1 MIGGSGPNEGRV
13 EVCTGQAWGTVCHDG
28 WDNTDATVV
37 CRQLGFSGIS
47 NTMTSF
53 VVFILSH
60 CRLSS
65 VDVSVPF
72 TLQMLQPSE
81 MLHLVRVVVPL

>member
-1 MIGGSGPNEGRV
+1 M
-13 EVCTGQAWGTVCHDG
+13 EVCTGQAWGTMCHDG

-47 NTMTSF
+47 NMMSSF
-53 VVFILSH
+53 AIFILSY
-60 CRLSS
+60 RLSS
-65 VDVSVPF
+65 ASF

-81 MLHLVRVVVPL
+81 MLHLVQVVVPL

>member
-1 MIGGSGPNEGRV
+1 V

-47 NTMTSF
+47 NTMSSLQSLY
-53 VVFILSH
+53 LSH

-65 VDVSVPF
+65 VDVNASF
-72 TLQMLQPSE
+72 TLQMLQLSE